1 MTKTELY
8 KETFRLWGVSSQ
20 LDMMI
25 EECGELVVVIQHWKR
40 DRVGDGKI
48 AEEIAD
54 VEIMCEQLR
63 ALFCDDNSVDFWKEI
78 KLTRLEECIK
88 QTKIDKRKRESDV
101 PSSTVMSTR
110 FEEDM
115 RQIQTADKKKGG

>member
-8 KETFRLWGVSSQ
+8 KKAYQLWGVSSQ
-20 LDMMI
+20 LDFMI
-25 EECGELVVVIQHWKR
+25 EECSELVVAIQHWKR
-40 DRVGDGKI
+40 DRVNDGKV

-63 ALFCDDNSVDFWKEI
+63 ALFCDDDTVDFWKEI

-88 QTKIDKRKRESDV
+88 QTE
-101 PSSTVMSTR
+101 
-110 FEEDM
+110 
-115 RQIQTADKKKGG
+115 AANKKKGE